1 MVWHCNGERDGK
13 GNHTLLKRGRLQ
25 GLCFEDQQQN
35 PAEYIT
41 LGEIPNNKIMLNQAC
56 WGWTSRDI
64 SQLAAETKPQRLYDI
79 TKNQS
84 KTAIK
89 CLIAT

>member
-13 GNHTLLKRGRLQ
+13 GNHTLLKRGRLH